1 MNTRRPLLVPDAL
14 QDEDWKSNPD
24 IKLGMIS
31 YLGVPISWPDGEI
44 FGTICVLDRQSN
56 GYSDP
61 YLKLL
66 LQWRDVL
73 QADLTSIATSEERF
87 RTMQAELA
95 HANRLATLG
104 QLTASITHEVKQP
117 LTAALLNAHA
127 AQRFLARQPADVEG
141 GKKAVDRAVQDCIR
155 AAEVVDQTRA
165 LVRKEVDRK
174 DSVEINEATAEVIG
188 LIRNELLK
196 NGVEVQTQLAE
207 GLPVIQGSRVQL
219 QQVML
224 NLIVNA
230 IEAMSQTGD
239 DRRDLLISTHAQA
252 DCILIAV
259 RDSGPGLP
267 EGAIERAFEA
277 FYTTKSSGLGMGLS
291 ICRSIIEDHGG
302 RLWAAAN
309 EPNGAAV
316 IQAPKPEP
324 RIMRY
329 ELTDYE
335 WAAIKPLLPNKP
347 RGVPRVNDRRV
358 LNGIFLGPAIGA
370 PWRDLPD
377 NFGPYTTC
385 YNRFVRWRRAGVWAG
400 IMNALAAA
408 HDAAVQM
415 IDTSIVRVHQH
426 AACIARNKRQSMG
439 RSRGGLTSKIHAV
452 VDTNGLPVRLA
463 LTAGEAH
470 DNRLAGKL
478 LSR

>member
-1 MNTRRPLLVPDAL
+1 MLHNTPVPAEILRKWQGIVDLLADIVRVPSALIMRVEPSNIKVLVASESEGNPYEPGEEASLNTGLYCETVMNTRQPLLVPDAL

-24 IKLGMIS
+24 VKLGMIS
-31 YLGVPISWPDGEI
+31 YLGVPISWPDGDI
-44 FGTICVLDRQSN
+44 FGTICVLDGQSN
-56 GYSDP
+56 GYSDL

-73 QADLTSIATSEERF
+73 QADLTSIATSEQRF

-117 LTAALLNAHA
+117 LAAVLLNAQA
-127 AQRFLARQPADVEG
+127 AQRFLARQPPDLEG
-141 GKKAVDRAVQDCIR
+141 GKKAMDRAVQDCIR
-155 AAEVVDQTRA
+155 AAEVVDRTRA
-165 LVRKEVDRK
+165 LGRKEAERK
-174 DSVEINEATAEVIG
+174 DSVEINKAIAEVIG
-188 LIRNELLK
+188 LTRNELLK
-196 NGVEVQTQLAE
+196 NSVEVQTQLSE

-239 DRRDLLISTHAQA
+239 DRRDLLISTRSQA

-309 EPNGAAV
+309 EPNGAAFQFTIPINSV
-316 IQAPKPEP
+316 
-324 RIMRY
+324 
-329 ELTDYE
+329 
-335 WAAIKPLLPNKP
+335 
-347 RGVPRVNDRRV
+347 
-358 LNGIFLGPAIGA
+358 
-370 PWRDLPD
+370 
-377 NFGPYTTC
+377 
-385 YNRFVRWRRAGVWAG
+385 
-400 IMNALAAA
+400 
-408 HDAAVQM
+408 
-415 IDTSIVRVHQH
+415 S
-426 AACIARNKRQSMG
+426 
-439 RSRGGLTSKIHAV
+439 
-452 VDTNGLPVRLA
+452 
-463 LTAGEAH
+463 
-470 DNRLAGKL
+470 
-478 LSR
+478 

>member
-1 MNTRRPLLVPDAL
+1 MLHETQVPAEILRKWQGIVDLLADIVRVPSALIMRVEPPHIKVLVASETDGNPYEPNEEASLNTGLYCETVMNTRRPLLVPDAL
-14 QDEDWKSNPD
+14 QDDDWKTNPD

-56 GYSDP
+56 GYSDL

-73 QADLTSIATSEERF
+73 QADLTSIATSEQRF

-117 LTAALLNAHA
+117 IAAALLNAQA
-127 AQRFLARQPADVEG
+127 AQRFLSHQPPDVAG
-141 GKKAVDRAVQDCIR
+141 VTRALDRAVRDCLR
-155 AAEVVDQTRA
+155 AAEVIERTRA
-165 LVRKEVDRK
+165 LVRKEPARK
-174 DSVEINEATAEVIG
+174 DRLEINEAISEVIG
-188 LIRNELLK
+188 LTHNEVLK
-196 NGVEVQTQLAE
+196 NGVDVRTQLAE
-207 GLPVIQGSRVQL
+207 DLPVIQGSRVQL

-230 IEAMSQTGD
+230 VEAMSQTSG
-239 DRRDLLISTHAQA
+239 DRRDLLISTQA
-252 DCILIAV
+252 LSDRVLVAV

-309 EPNGAAV
+309 EPKGAAL
-316 IQAPKPEP
+316 QF
-324 RIMRY
+324 
-329 ELTDYE
+329 T
-335 WAAIKPLLPNKP
+335 
-347 RGVPRVNDRRV
+347 
-358 LNGIFLGPAIGA
+358 
-370 PWRDLPD
+370 
-377 NFGPYTTC
+377 
-385 YNRFVRWRRAGVWAG
+385 
-400 IMNALAAA
+400 
-408 HDAAVQM
+408 
-415 IDTSIVRVHQH
+415 
-426 AACIARNKRQSMG
+426 
-439 RSRGGLTSKIHAV
+439 
-452 VDTNGLPVRLA
+452 LPVDSAR
-463 LTAGEAH
+463 
-470 DNRLAGKL
+470 
-478 LSR
+478 

>member
-1 MNTRRPLLVPDAL
+1 MLHDTRVPAEILRKWQGIVDLLADIVRVPSALVMRVEPPNIKVLVASESEGNPYEPDEEARLNTGLYCETVMNTRRPLLVPDAL

-87 RTMQAELA
+87 RIMQAELA

-309 EPNGAAV
+309 EPNGAAF
-316 IQAPKPEP
+316 QF
-324 RIMRY
+324 
-329 ELTDYE
+329 T
-335 WAAIKPLLPNKP
+335 LPINS
-347 RGVPRVNDRRV
+347 V
-358 LNGIFLGPAIGA
+358 
-370 PWRDLPD
+370 
-377 NFGPYTTC
+377 
-385 YNRFVRWRRAGVWAG
+385 
-400 IMNALAAA
+400 
-408 HDAAVQM
+408 
-415 IDTSIVRVHQH
+415 S
-426 AACIARNKRQSMG
+426 
-439 RSRGGLTSKIHAV
+439 
-452 VDTNGLPVRLA
+452 
-463 LTAGEAH
+463 
-470 DNRLAGKL
+470 
-478 LSR
+478 

>member
-1 MNTRRPLLVPDAL
+1 MHHNTPVPAEILRKWQRIVDLLADIVRVPSALVMRVEPPNIKVLVASESEGNPYEPDEEACLNTGLYCETVMNTRRPLLVPDAL

-87 RTMQAELA
+87 RIMQAELA

-117 LTAALLNAHA
+117 LAAALLNAHA

-309 EPNGAAV
+309 EPNGAAF
-316 IQAPKPEP
+316 QF
-324 RIMRY
+324 
-329 ELTDYE
+329 T
-335 WAAIKPLLPNKP
+335 LPINS
-347 RGVPRVNDRRV
+347 V
-358 LNGIFLGPAIGA
+358 
-370 PWRDLPD
+370 
-377 NFGPYTTC
+377 
-385 YNRFVRWRRAGVWAG
+385 
-400 IMNALAAA
+400 
-408 HDAAVQM
+408 
-415 IDTSIVRVHQH
+415 S
-426 AACIARNKRQSMG
+426 
-439 RSRGGLTSKIHAV
+439 
-452 VDTNGLPVRLA
+452 
-463 LTAGEAH
+463 
-470 DNRLAGKL
+470 
-478 LSR
+478 